1 MKSYQTITAVA
12 VAAALVSLPTGA
24 SAQQTIKIGV
34 LTSASGTLAPV
45 GQQVRWGFELAAEE
59 INAGG
64 GILGRKLELLFEDD
78 ESNAQAAARRGE
90 KLLQQDKVDF
100 ITGTIHSGATLALAQ
115 LAERNDRLAATT
127 VSYSSNITGAQCS
140 PNMFRVSAH
149 AGIQAIAL
157 TTWMA
162 ANVKAKRYAIVAPD
176 YEMGKD
182 AGANFEAGVKAGGGE
197 VVVRINP
204 PLAAKDFSP
213 YFNQLRSA
221 RPEAILT
228 MTPGNDTVRFMTQL
242 QEQGFIDG
250 KLVTAG
256 AAGAVTR
263 GNIAALKGSAEGF
276 LTAAD
281 YSADVDTPESKKFV
295 AAFTGKFKTAP
306 DLFAANSY
314 ALFYLLQKAAAKAGK
329 WETGPMRDAIR
340 GMEWDTPSGKR
351 RMRAEDN
358 QAALDMYI
366 IKVKGTDFPIVD
378 KVPAKDIAIPDAC
391 TRF

>member
-1 MKSYQTITAVA
+1 MKRHLATAL
-12 VAAALVSLPTGA
+12 VAAAALGSLAAEA
-24 SAQQTIKIGV
+24 SAQQTLKIGV

-45 GQQVRWGFELAAEE
+45 GQQVRWGFELAADE
-59 INAGG
+59 INAKG
-64 GILGRKLELLFEDD
+64 GILGRKLELVFEDD
-78 ESNAQAAARRGE
+78 ESNPQAAARKGE

-100 ITGTIHSGATLALAQ
+100 ITGTIHSGSTLALAQ

-162 ANVKAKRYAIVAPD
+162 KNVSAKRYAIIAPD
-176 YEMGKD
+176 YEMGKE
-182 AGANFEAGVKAGGGE
+182 AGANFEAGVKKGGGE

-263 GNIAALKGSAEGF
+263 GNIEALKGSAEGF

-281 YSADVDTPESKKFV
+281 YSADVDSPESKRFVEAFKKKFNN
-295 AAFTGKFKTAP
+295 TTP

-314 ALFYLLQKAAAKAGK
+314 SLFYLLDKAAAKAGK
-329 WETGPMRDAIR
+329 WETAAMREAMR

-351 RMRAEDN
+351 RMRAGDN
-358 QAALDMYI
+358 QAALDMFV
-366 IKVKGTDFPIVD
+366 IKVKGTDFPIIA
-378 KVPAKDIAIPDAC
+378 KVAAKDIEIPDAC
-391 TRF
+391 SRF